1 MTTCVCLGF
10 GSLADFTRRSWPL
23 MPRWTTRVS
32 PLSSVSSRYLP
43 RRPTD
48 LMVRPSSSARK
59 CLAEGCRRTER
70 PLATETALILRP
82 TTSRARSWRSV
93 STSGSSGTGQLLP
106 RGAGRLLLGVL
117 LRTSFAGAP
126 TGPAEVDLSDV
137 GPIVVGS
144 GPDDDVT
151 RRALPVAHCLLL
163 QPALVVEV
171 VGFLARPGDVL
182 AELAQD
188 ERLGGIPAR
197 IEVDRAED
205 GLEGVGQDGR
215 LGAPARTLF
224 AAAEQEDLAHAQAAR
239 HLGQHPGVDHRR
251 AHLRQLP

>member
-1 MTTCVCLGF
+1 MTTWVCLGF
-10 GSLADFTRRSWPL
+10 GSLADFTRRSCPL

-32 PLSSVSSRYLP
+32 PLSRVNSKYLP

-48 LMVRPSSSARK
+48 LMVRPSSKARK

-106 RGAGRLLLGVL
+106 RGPGRFLLGVL
-117 LRTSFAGAP
+117 LRTPFAGAP
-126 TGPAEVDLSDV
+126 TGPAEVHLGDV
-137 GPIVVGS
+137 GPVVVGT
-144 GPDDDVT
+144 GPHHDVA
-151 RRALPVAHCLLL
+151 RRALAVAHGLLL

-171 VGFLARPGDVL
+171 VGLLARPRDVL

-188 ERLGGIPAR
+188 ERLGGLPAR
-197 IEVDRAED
+197 IEVDGPED
-205 GLEGVGQDGR
+205 GLEGVGEDGR
-215 LGAPARTLF
+215 LGAPARALF
-224 AAAEQEDLAHAQAAR
+224 APAE
-239 HLGQHPGVDHRR
+239 
-251 AHLRQLP
+251 